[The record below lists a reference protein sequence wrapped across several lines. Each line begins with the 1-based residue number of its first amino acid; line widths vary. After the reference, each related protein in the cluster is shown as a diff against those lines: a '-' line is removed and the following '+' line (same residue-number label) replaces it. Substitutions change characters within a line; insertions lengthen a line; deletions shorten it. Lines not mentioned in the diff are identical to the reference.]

1 MIGRRLS
8 HFRIL
13 DRIGEGGMGIFRVD
27 LKDGSV
33 SSLDVQPDSFSSFFV
48 SPDGR
53 HLAYSGRTFSQSAPP
68 LAADTARHAQD
79 PGR

>member
-33 SSLDVQPDSFSSFFV
+33 SSLDVQTDSFSFFFV

-53 HLAYSGRTFSQSAPP
+53 HLAYEYRTGDANVWLLESF
-68 LAADTARHAQD
+68 R
-79 PGR
+79 